1 MIGGSEDKITEQIGE
16 LIRNNVAGVGE
27 ERDDPNVV
35 DGPLGPLK
43 IDAPSLTIGDGK
55 LGTPA
60 AVLQLA
66 KWLWSRPAAEEL
78 VLDKAKLLPIGGRV
92 LGAAVRLGLLDGMR
106 FKCAFPLPRDTLSMP
121 ATAPLNTSP
130 AAFAASTAIRC
141 RSTSSRAPSPPRR
154 STSRTRGCASPRPS
168 SSRAA
173 SRTTGR

>member
-1 MIGGSEDKITEQIGE
+1 MKLDGNALTCAIAALWREQDKETKEEWQARAKELRAAVDQTPERAAVEVGPSTSRGGKAVEVDRPGPSK
-16 LIRNNVAGVGE
+16 RPRHE
-27 ERDDPNVV
+27 ERDDPDVV

-78 VLDKAKLLPIGGRV
+78 VFDKAKLLPIGGDV

-106 FKCAFPLPRDTLSMP
+106 LKCAYHSVCACLPRSFP
-121 ATAPLNTSP
+121 AC
-130 AAFAASTAIRC
+130 FC
-141 RSTSSRAPSPPRR
+141 V
-154 STSRTRGCASPRPS
+154 
-168 SSRAA
+168 
-173 SRTTGR
+173 